1 MKAPFCRVG
10 SKKSLVKKILPLIP
24 PHKVYVEP
32 FVGSGQIFFKKEPIE
47 KEVIND
53 LDSTLM
59 YHYRILKKTKS
70 RDFKKDIDTIEE
82 NQAFF
87 NKKATTEGQKLQKEI
102 IRGCNT
108 FGAKGTGKIFVDSNS
123 YPKLKNI
130 DKYQE
135 RLKKTTI
142 LSQDYKSV
150 MKKYDSKETFFFL
163 DPPYEDSKKLY
174 KRGTINYEE
183 MSSFLK
189 GIKGKFLLTLNDSPN
204 IRNIFNGFKI
214 RSVIARAYGN
224 VRGGGIGTK
233 DRRELIITNYI

>member
-1 MKAPFCRVG
+1 MKSFFCRVG
-10 SKKSLVKKILPLIP
+10 SKKSLLNKITPLIP

-32 FVGSGQIFFKKEPIE
+32 FVGSGAVFFRKEPIE
-47 KEVIND
+47 KEVLND

-87 NKKATTEGQKLQKEI
+87 NKKATTEGEKLQKEI
-102 IRGCNT
+102 IKGCNT

-123 YPKLKNI
+123 YSKLKNI

-135 RLKKTTI
+135 RLKNTTL

-150 MKKYDSKETFFFL
+150 IRKYDSKETFFFL
-163 DPPYEDSKKLY
+163 DPPYENSKNLY
-174 KRGTINYEE
+174 KKGSFDFVELA
-183 MSSFLK
+183 SFLK
-189 GIKGKFLLTLNDSPN
+189 GVKGKFLLTLNDSPN
-204 IRNIFNGFKI
+204 IRNLFGGFKI
-214 RSVIARAYGN
+214 RPVIARAYGN
-224 VRGGGIGTK
+224 VRGDGIGTK
-233 DRRELIITNYI
+233 DRQELIITNYI